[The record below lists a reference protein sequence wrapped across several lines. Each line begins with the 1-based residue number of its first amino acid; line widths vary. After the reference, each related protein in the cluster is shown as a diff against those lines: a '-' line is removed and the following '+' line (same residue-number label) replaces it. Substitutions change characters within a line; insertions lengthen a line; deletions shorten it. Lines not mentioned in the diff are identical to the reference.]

1 MFRQIPFHRWGRGA
15 LIGFLCLTGIALLA
29 TQTSLRGMQ
38 EGAISID
45 VKVINLLATVRDK
58 KGKIV
63 STLGQDDFI
72 LQEDGRPQ
80 SIRYFSK
87 ETELPLSLGLLV
99 DTSGSQRGVLNEERS
114 ASHSFLEDLLRA
126 GNDEAFLIQ
135 FSNEVELLKDL
146 TSSREQ
152 LERAL
157 NRLGTHSSRPS
168 GGRGGPQ
175 RGGRGGTGGGPLGG
189 SGNNGTLLYD
199 AVFLAADEVIRSQQ
213 GRKALIVLSDGVDH
227 GSKVSIDTAIR
238 IAQQADT
245 VVYSILFT
253 DNQQKLPFGLGPNG
267 KKILDRISDETGG
280 RMFEVTKKQSIEDI
294 YQTIAEELRNQYSIG
309 YSPAATN
316 AGPGYRKIVL
326 SAKRKD
332 YVVQTRDGY
341 YADR

>member
-1 MFRQIPFHRWGRGA
+1 LGRGA
-15 LIGFLCLTGIALLA
+15 LIVCLCLTGIALLA
-29 TQTSLRGMQ
+29 TQTSLHGMQ

-63 STLGQDDFI
+63 SSLGQDDFI

-87 ETELPLSLGLLV
+87 ETDLALSLGLLV
-99 DTSGSQRGVLNEERS
+99 DISGSQRGVLGEERS

-126 GNDEAFLIQ
+126 GQDRAFLIE
-135 FSNEVELLKDL
+135 FDHEVELLKDL

-157 NRLGTHSSRPS
+157 NRLGKNSSGPA
-168 GGRGGPQ
+168 GGRGGNQ
-175 RGGRGGTGGGPLGG
+175 RGGRGGPGGGPLGG
-189 SGNNGTLLYD
+189 TGNNGTLLYD
-199 AVFLAADEVIRSQQ
+199 AVFLAADEVMRSQE
-213 GRKALIVLSDGVDH
+213 GRKALIVLSDGIDH

-238 IAQQADT
+238 TAQRADT

-253 DNQQKLPFGLGPNG
+253 DNQQPQLPFGLGPNG
-267 KKILDRISDETGG
+267 KKILDRISGETGG

-316 AGPGYRKIVL
+316 AGPGYRKISL
-326 SAKRKD
+326 AAKRKD